1 MTFHHKLSKTLIL
14 AEILTFIVTFIHSK
28 LVGLCLY
35 SKTKVG
41 SAGFEPTTSGTQNPN
56 HTKLDHDPDVIA
68 QKCLQFNLLIVYDDF
83 K

>member
-1 MTFHHKLSKTLIL
+1 MSIR
-14 AEILTFIVTFIHSK
+14 
-28 LVGLCLY
+28 CLY
-35 SKTKVG
+35 PILKMG

-68 QKCLQFNLLIVYDDF
+68 QKCPQFKLLIYDYF